1 MPGQSNFAASV
12 DDWVRETEARLTAVM
27 RESTQEV
34 IADMQTPVGAGGRMP
49 VDTGFLRASLVVAV
63 NQEPVSATRANPNPQ
78 GSFNY
83 TESVVSLAI
92 AGAEIGDVITASYSA
107 VYARAIEYGSEG
119 RAPRGFVR
127 GAAAQ
132 WQAIV
137 ARVVA
142 RLKAG
147 VAASQ
152 R

>member
-12 DDWVRETEARLTAVM
+12 DAWVRETDQRLTAVF
-27 RESTQEV
+27 RESAQEV
-34 IADMQTPVGAGGRMP
+34 ISTAQAAVPI
-49 VDTGFLRASLVVAV
+49 DTGFLKSSVVVAV
-63 NQEPVSATRANPNPQ
+63 NQEPVPAARENPDPN
-78 GSFNY
+78 GSFTY
-83 TESVVSLAI
+83 AESVVSLAI

-107 VYARAIEYGSEG
+107 VYARPIEYGSEG

-142 RLKAG
+142 RLKAS